1 MLDVL
6 IVESDT
12 DSRTALAAW
21 IGGRGMRCR
30 TAADMADANAAL
42 AERTPDLALLDLA
55 LLNGN
60 GPALL
65 DRLHASP
72 GTKVVTILDH
82 AIAGADDATRGR
94 AIPDCL
100 TRPVSRARLSTI
112 LADLAARTARRRDQQ
127 RMRGELRDAGHY
139 GNMVGTSDAMLE
151 VYDSIERVAPTDETV
166 LLTGPT
172 GTGKELAA
180 ALLHRLS
187 RRADGPFV
195 ALNCGAIPAALIE
208 SELFGHE
215 RGSFTGATQQHK
227 GVFEQAEGG
236 TLFLDE
242 ITEMSRDMQARLL
255 RVLETGV
262 LTRVGGS
269 GPLGFDVRILAATNR
284 DPRAAVAAGVLRQDV
299 LYRLDVFSLSLP
311 PLQAR
316 GDDLT
321 LLSRSFLT
329 QLNELYGTTKTFTP
343 SALAALRARDWPG
356 NVRQLRNAVR
366 RAWIMSGETV
376 GAADVG
382 AGEPAR
388 PPGAGSNEVV
398 LRPGTRIRD
407 AERQLIEAT
416 LSHVNGNKHTASDLL
431 GISVKT
437 LYTRLS
443 LYAAAR

>member
-1 MLDVL
+1 
-6 IVESDT
+6 
-12 DSRTALAAW
+12 
-21 IGGRGMRCR
+21 
-30 TAADMADANAAL
+30 MADAYAAL

-55 LLNGN
+55 LLNGH

-65 DRLHASP
+65 DKLHASP
-72 GTKVVTILDH
+72 ETKVVTILDH
-82 AIAGADDATRGR
+82 AVVGAGHATHRGG
-94 AIPDCL
+94 APDCL
-100 TRPVSRARLSTI
+100 TRPISFPRLSAI
-112 LADLAARTARRRDQQ
+112 LADLAARSAHRRGLE
-127 RMRGELRDAGHY
+127 RMREELRDAGHY
-139 GNMVGTSDAMLE
+139 GSMVGVSAVMLK
-151 VYDSIERVAPTDETV
+151 VYESIERVAPTDETV

-180 ALLHRLS
+180 AMVHRLS

-195 ALNCGAIPAALIE
+195 ALNCGAVPATLIE

-215 RGSFTGATQQHK
+215 RGSFTGALRQHK

-242 ITEMSRDMQARLL
+242 ITEMTPDMQVRLL

-269 GPLGFDVRILAATNR
+269 GPVTFDVRIIAATNR
-284 DPRAAVAAGVLRQDV
+284 DPRAAVAAGVLRQDL
-299 LYRLDVFSLSLP
+299 LYRLDVFPLP
-311 PLQAR
+311 LPTLQGR
-316 GDDLT
+316 GDDLE
-321 LLSRSFLT
+321 LLALSFLT
-329 QLNELYGTTKTFTP
+329 QLNEEYGTAKTFTP
-343 SALAALRARDWPG
+343 AAMAALRSRDWPG
-356 NVRQLRNAVR
+356 NVRELRNAVR

-376 GAADVG
+376 GAVDVCND
-382 AGEPAR
+382 EPDR
-388 PPGAGSNEVV
+388 TQGAGSDEVV

-431 GISVKT
+431 GISIKT